1 MNKFTVRREGV
12 VILSGVEGELFEAQ
26 RIDLYNRTGAR
37 DFAETIQPEDKIS
50 WDDQAATIVKVA
62 PLLGQ
67 KPPFI
72 GRGVRLVIA

>member
-50 WDDQAATIVKVA
+50 WDDQAATIVKW
-62 PLLGQ
+62 
-67 KPPFI
+67 
-72 GRGVRLVIA
+72 RHCLVKSRRSSAGEYA